1 MHLNRC
7 AALAIGLGAGIA
19 LAVPFT
25 HESAEPHLLHARN
38 IVDSIADS
46 YDFVVVGGGLAGL
59 VLGARLSEDA
69 NHTVLVL
76 EAGGTGDDLRER
88 IGAHAFS
95 GNIGKPSQWLNRRR
109 YPWRHILS
117 IPLAYGAELGL
128 RNHQPIRCEQPTA
141 CLASWK
147 STWRFEIPN
156 TS

>member
-7 AALAIGLGAGIA
+7 AALAIGFGAGIT

-38 IVDSIADS
+38 IVESIADS

-88 IGAHAFS
+88 IGAHSFS
-95 GNIGKPSQWLNRRR
+95 RNIGKIRQSLTVRR
-109 YPWRHILS
+109 YPWRYIL
-117 IPLAYGAELGL
+117 PVPMAHGVELGL
-128 RNHQPIRCEQPTA
+128 RNYQPIWCERPTA

>member
-7 AALAIGLGAGIA
+7 AALAIGFGAGIA

-88 IGAHAFS
+88 IGAHSLS
-95 GNIGKPSQWLNRRR
+95 GNIGKPSQWLNIRR
-109 YPWRHILS
+109 YSWRYILS
-117 IPLAYGAELGL
+117 VLMADGVKLGL
-128 RNHQPIRCEQPTA
+128 RNYQPIWCEQPTA
-141 CLASWK
+141 CLASRQ
-147 STWRFEIPN
+147 STWRFENPD